1 MMDGET
7 AKIVTWVLEPEL
19 LELMFKRAHNLG
31 VGAEMIAISA
41 DSTTGLIACMFEVSD
56 EVFKHLS
63 EMGDDSIDMSQSETF
78 N

>member
-19 LELMFKRAHNLG
+19 LELMFKRAHGLG
-31 VGAEMIAISA
+31 VGAEMIAVSA

-56 EVFKHLS
+56 EVFTSLS
-63 EMGDDSIDMSQSETF
+63 EMGIENVDMSQSEIF

>member
-1 MMDGET
+1 MTCGET

-56 EVFKHLS
+56 EVYQSLS
-63 EMGDDSIDMSQSETF
+63 EMADETVDMSQTETF